1 MSEIRKYLL
10 VVIIALASVF
20 VIWSPFAL
28 RIEQFWGINF
38 KDKSML
44 TIAQN
49 YDAMNFLV
57 VARSWYDPTIIE
69 QNYGTLVGE
78 RGTRYFAAHYP
89 LYAGVIAFF
98 DLFLSGPYAIYVSIL
113 LSNILFAI
121 SLIIFFRRFATDKRM
136 IIPLAILA
144 IFLPPRILPLRAIG
158 SNEFLCLTFI
168 LLSIVS
174 HDQKKHS
181 LSAILGALAVLTR
194 SPAILLFGAYVIE
207 IVWKRGG
214 KIKEILGNLSPY
226 LMMPLALL
234 VLWSYYGIVYGDMLA
249 YFKVGGNL
257 NLYVPPFMVFGSELP
272 WVSGF
277 WREDIMYLYI
287 FIMMGVGLLWERSR
301 RELNLRLIAIFSS
314 IYAFS
319 LFFVAHRDVSRY
331 SILIAPL
338 LVLGYGPY
346 IIKFR
351 FHWLLYVLLIPLVL
365 YSWNFILGNIQPI
378 ADWTP
383 FL

>member
-1 MSEIRKYLL
+1 MREFRSYLL
-10 VVIIALASVF
+10 ASLIALVSVL
-20 VIWSPFAL
+20 VIWSPFSL
-28 RIEQFWGINF
+28 GVNQFWGIDF
-38 KDKSML
+38 AGKSML

-57 VARSWYDPTIIE
+57 VARSWYDPSIIE
-69 QNYGTLVGE
+69 QDYSALVGE

-89 LYAGVIAFF
+89 LYAMMIAFF
-98 DLFLSGPYAIYVSIL
+98 DLFMSGLYAIYASIL
-113 LSNILFAI
+113 TSNILIAAALVYFFKKFAPN
-121 SLIIFFRRFATDKRM
+121 SSM
-136 IIPLAILA
+136 VIPLTILSL
-144 IFLPPRILPLRAIG
+144 FLPPRILPLRAIG
-158 SNEFLCLTFI
+158 SNEFLCLALILISITFNR
-168 LLSIVS
+168 
-174 HDQKKHS
+174 DKKH
-181 LSAILGALAVLTR
+181 LASATAGSLAVLTR
-194 SPAILLFGAYVIE
+194 SPAILLFIAYITE
-207 IVWKRGG
+207 IVWKNRSYL
-214 KIKEILGNLSPY
+214 KESVKQAIPY
-226 LMMPLALL
+226 LLMPVSLL
-234 VLWSYYGIVYGDMLA
+234 TLWGYYGYVYGDVLA

-287 FIMMGVGLLWERSR
+287 FIMMGVGLLWERTKKEAGVR
-301 RELNLRLIAIFSS
+301 IIAIFAS
-314 IYAFS
+314 IYAIS

-346 IIKFR
+346 IVKAKYY
-351 FHWLLYVLLIPLVL
+351 WLLYVLLIPLVL

>member
-1 MSEIRKYLL
+1 
-10 VVIIALASVF
+10 
-20 VIWSPFAL
+20 
-28 RIEQFWGINF
+28 
-38 KDKSML
+38 L

>member
-1 MSEIRKYLL
+1 MREFRSYLITSL
-10 VVIIALASVF
+10 IALVSVL
-20 VIWSPFAL
+20 VIWSPFSL
-28 RIEQFWGINF
+28 GVNYFWGIDF
-38 KDKSML
+38 SDKSML

-69 QNYGTLVGE
+69 QNYSALVGE

-89 LYAGVIAFF
+89 LYALMIAFF
-98 DLFLSGPYAIYVSIL
+98 DLFLSGPYAIYASIL
-113 LSNILFAI
+113 TSNILIAATLVYFFKKFAPN
-121 SLIIFFRRFATDKRM
+121 SNM
-136 IIPLAILA
+136 VIPLVVLA
-144 IFLPPRILPLRAIG
+144 LFLPPRILPLRAIG
-158 SNEFLCLTFI
+158 SNEFLCLSFI
-168 LLSIVS
+168 LISIVNNR
-174 HDQKKHS
+174 DKKH
-181 LSAILGALAVLTR
+181 LVSATTGALAVLTR
-194 SPAILLFGAYVIE
+194 SPAILLFVTY
-207 IVWKRGG
+207 IVDIIWKNR
-214 KIKEILGNLSPY
+214 GNLKESVKQAIPY
-226 LMMPLALL
+226 LLMPLSLLAL
-234 VLWSYYGIVYGDMLA
+234 WGYYGYVYGDVLA

-277 WREDIMYLYI
+277 WREDIMYLYL
-287 FIMMGVGLLWERSR
+287 FIMMGVGLLWERTKKESGVR
-301 RELNLRLIAIFSS
+301 IIAIFAS
-314 IYAFS
+314 IYAIS

-331 SILIAPL
+331 SILISPL

-346 IIKFR
+346 IVKAKYY
-351 FHWLLYVLLIPLVL
+351 WLLYVLLIPLVL

>member
-1 MSEIRKYLL
+1 MREFRSYLL
-10 VVIIALASVF
+10 ASLIALVSVL
-20 VIWSPFAL
+20 VIWSPFSL
-28 RIEQFWGINF
+28 GVNQFWGIDF
-38 KDKSML
+38 AGKSML

-57 VARSWYDPTIIE
+57 VARSWYDPSIIE
-69 QNYGTLVGE
+69 QDYSALVGE

-89 LYAGVIAFF
+89 LYAMMIAFF
-98 DLFLSGPYAIYVSIL
+98 DLFMSGPYAIYASIL
-113 LSNILFAI
+113 TSNILIAAVLVYFFKKFAP
-121 SLIIFFRRFATDKRM
+121 SSSM
-136 IIPLAILA
+136 VIPLTILSL
-144 IFLPPRILPLRAIG
+144 FLPPRILPLRAIG
-158 SNEFLCLTFI
+158 SNEFLCLALILISITFNR
-168 LLSIVS
+168 
-174 HDQKKHS
+174 DKKH
-181 LSAILGALAVLTR
+181 LASATAGSLAVLTR
-194 SPAILLFGAYVIE
+194 SPAILLFIAYITE
-207 IVWKRGG
+207 IIWKHR
-214 KIKEILGNLSPY
+214 GNLKESVQQAIPY
-226 LMMPLALL
+226 LLMPVSLL
-234 VLWSYYGIVYGDMLA
+234 TLWGYYGYVYGDALA

-287 FIMMGVGLLWERSR
+287 FIMMGVGLLWERTKKEAGVR
-301 RELNLRLIAIFSS
+301 IIAIFAS
-314 IYAFS
+314 IYAIS

-346 IIKFR
+346 IVKAKYY
-351 FHWLLYVLLIPLVL
+351 WVLYVLLIPLVL

>member
-10 VVIIALASVF
+10 VIIIALASVF
-20 VIWSPFAL
+20 VVWSPFAL
-28 RIEQFWGINF
+28 KIEKFWGINF
-38 KDKSML
+38 ADKSML

-57 VARSWYDPTIIE
+57 VARSWYDPAIIE
-69 QNYGTLVGE
+69 QNFGALVGE

-89 LYAGVIAFF
+89 LYAAVIAFF
-98 DLFLSGPYAIYVSIL
+98 DIFLSGPYAIYASIL
-113 LSNILFAI
+113 FSNILFAT
-121 SLIIFFRRFATDKRM
+121 SLIIFFRRFAPDKRM

-144 IFLPPRILPLRAIG
+144 LFLPPRILPLRAIG
-158 SNEFLCLTFI
+158 SNEFLALTFV
-168 LLSIVS
+168 LLSIVL
-174 HDQKKHS
+174 HDQKKHEW
-181 LSAILGALAVLTR
+181 SAVLGALAVLTR
-194 SPAILLFGAYVIE
+194 PPAILLFGAYVME
-207 IVWKRGG
+207 ITWKSGG
-214 KIKEILGNLSPY
+214 KVKETLRNLTPY
-226 LMMPLALL
+226 LLMPLTLVAL
-234 VLWSYYGIVYGDMLA
+234 WGYYGIVYGDILA

-257 NLYVPPFMVFGSELP
+257 NLYIPPFMVFGSELP

-346 IIKFR
+346 IIKSR
-351 FHWLLYVLLIPLVL
+351 FYWLLYVLLIPLVL

>member
-1 MSEIRKYLL
+1 MAEIRKYLL
-10 VVIIALASVF
+10 VTIVAVASLLIV
-20 VIWSPFAL
+20 WSPFAL

-38 KDKSML
+38 TDKSML

-57 VARSWYDPTIIE
+57 VARSWYDPAIIE
-69 QNYGTLVGE
+69 QNYGALVGE

-89 LYAGVIAFF
+89 LYAALIAIF
-98 DLFLSGPYAIYVSIL
+98 DSFLSGPDAIYASIL
-113 LSNILFAI
+113 FSNILIAI
-121 SLIIFFRRFATDKRM
+121 SLIIFFKRFAPDSRM
-136 IIPLAILA
+136 VIPLSILA
-144 IFLPPRILPLRAIG
+144 LFLPPRILPLRAIG
-158 SNEFLCLTFI
+158 SNEFLCLSLL
-168 LLSIVS
+168 LLSLVA
-174 HDQKKHS
+174 HTQKKHGF
-181 LSAILGALAVLTR
+181 SAMLGSLAVLTR
-194 SPAILLFGAYVIE
+194 SPAILLFGAYLIE
-207 IVWKRGG
+207 IVFRSGG
-214 KIKEILGNLSPY
+214 RVKEIIRNLSPY
-226 LMMPLALL
+226 LLMPLTLLAL
-234 VLWSYYGIVYGDMLA
+234 WGYYGIVYGDILA

-301 RELNLRLIAIFSS
+301 REIDLRLIAIFSS

-346 IIKFR
+346 IIKAR
-351 FHWLLYVLLIPLVL
+351 FHWLLYILLIPLVL

>member
-1 MSEIRKYLL
+1 MAEIRKYLL
-10 VVIIALASVF
+10 VTFIALASVLI
-20 VIWSPFAL
+20 VWSPFSL

-38 KDKSML
+38 TDKSML

-57 VARSWYDPTIIE
+57 VARSWYDPAIIE
-69 QNYGTLVGE
+69 QNYGALVGE

-89 LYAGVIAFF
+89 LYAALIAIF
-98 DLFLSGPYAIYVSIL
+98 DSFLSGPEAIYASIL
-113 LSNILFAI
+113 FSNILIAI
-121 SLIIFFRRFATDKRM
+121 SLIIFFKRFAPDSRM
-136 IIPLAILA
+136 VIPLSILA
-144 IFLPPRILPLRAIG
+144 LFLPPRILPLRAIG
-158 SNEFLCLTFI
+158 SNEFLSLSLI

-174 HDQKKHS
+174 HAQKKHGF
-181 LSAILGALAVLTR
+181 SAILGSLAVLTR
-194 SPAILLFGAYVIE
+194 SPAILLFGAYLIETVFRSGGRVKEVI
-207 IVWKRGG
+207 R
-214 KIKEILGNLSPY
+214 NLSPY
-226 LMMPLALL
+226 LLMPLTLLAL
-234 VLWSYYGIVYGDMLA
+234 WGYYGIVYGDILA

-301 RELNLRLIAIFSS
+301 REIDLRLIAIFSS

-346 IIKFR
+346 IIKAR
-351 FHWLLYVLLIPLVL
+351 FHWLLYILLIPLVL